1 MIAREWKKSDIAQ
14 IAEIEKQCFSDPW
27 SEQAFESSMNTPF
40 FYGFLFEE
48 GGQVCAYAC
57 EMVIFEDAEILNIA
71 VAPSFRRRG
80 LGKELMLALENY
92 AKNKGAERL
101 LLEVREGN
109 LAARGLYEKQGFLAF
124 GVRKNYYED
133 GENAIVMQK
142 TI

>member
-1 MIAREWKKSDIAQ
+1 MIAREWTKSDISQ

-27 SEQAFESSMNTPF
+27 SEQAFESGMNSPF
-40 FYGFLFEE
+40 FYGILFEE

-57 EMVIFEDAEILNIA
+57 EMVIFEDAEILNVA

-109 LAARGLYEKQGFLAF
+109 IPARGLYEKQGFEAY

-133 GENAIVMQK
+133 GENAVVMQK
-142 TI
+142 KI

>member
-1 MIAREWKKSDIAQ
+1 MIAREWEKSDIAQ

-40 FYGFLFEE
+40 FYGLLFEE

-71 VAPSFRRRG
+71 VAPSFRKRG

-92 AKNKGAERL
+92 AKNKGADRL

>member
-1 MIAREWKKSDIAQ
+1 MIAREWTKSDISQ

-27 SEQAFESSMNTPF
+27 SEQAFESGMNSPF
-40 FYGFLFEE
+40 FYGILFEE

-57 EMVIFEDAEILNIA
+57 EMVIFEDAEILNVA

-80 LGKELMLALENY
+80 LGEELMLALENY

-109 LAARGLYEKQGFLAF
+109 IPARGLYEKQGFEAY

-133 GENAIVMQK
+133 GENAVVMQK
-142 TI
+142 KI

>member
-1 MIAREWKKSDIAQ
+1 MIAREWKREDIPQ

-27 SEQAFESSMNTPF
+27 NEQAFVSGMNSPF
-40 FYGFLFEE
+40 FYGVLFEE

-57 EMVIFEDAEILNIA
+57 EMVIFEDAEVLNVA
-71 VAPSFRRRG
+71 VSPSFRRQG
-80 LGKELMLALENY
+80 LGEKLLIALEEY

-109 LAARGLYEKQGFLAF
+109 SPARGLYEKLGFAPF

-133 GENAIVMQK
+133 GENAVVMQK

>member
-1 MIAREWKKSDIAQ
+1 MIAREWTKSDISQ

-27 SEQAFESSMNTPF
+27 SEQAFESGMNSPF
-40 FYGFLFEE
+40 FYGVLFEE

-57 EMVIFEDAEILNIA
+57 EMVIFEDAEILNVA

-80 LGKELMLALENY
+80 LGEELMLALENY

-109 LAARGLYEKQGFLAF
+109 IPARGLYEKQGFVAY

-133 GENAIVMQK
+133 GENAVVMQK
-142 TI
+142 KI

>member
-1 MIAREWKKSDIAQ
+1 MIAREWTKSDISQ

-27 SEQAFESSMNTPF
+27 SEQAFESGMNSPF
-40 FYGFLFEE
+40 FYGILFEE

-57 EMVIFEDAEILNIA
+57 EMVIFEDAEILNVA

-109 LAARGLYEKQGFLAF
+109 IPARGLYEKQGFEAY

-133 GENAIVMQK
+133 GENAVIMQK
-142 TI
+142 KI

>member
-1 MIAREWKKSDIAQ
+1 MIAREWKREDIPQ

-27 SEQAFESSMNTPF
+27 NEQAFASGMNSPF
-40 FYGFLFEE
+40 FYGVLFEE

-57 EMVIFEDAEILNIA
+57 EMVIFEDAEVLNVA
-71 VAPSFRRRG
+71 VSPSFRRQG
-80 LGKELMLALENY
+80 LGEKLLIALEEY
-92 AKNKGAERL
+92 AKDKGSERL

-109 LAARGLYEKQGFLAF
+109 EPARRLYEKLGFASF

-133 GENAIVMQK
+133 GENAVVMQK

>member
-40 FYGFLFEE
+40 FYGLLFEE

-124 GVRKNYYED
+124 GVRKNYYKD

>member
-1 MIAREWKKSDIAQ
+1 MIAREWTKSDISQ

-27 SEQAFESSMNTPF
+27 SEQAFESGMNSPF
-40 FYGFLFEE
+40 FYGILFEE

-57 EMVIFEDAEILNIA
+57 EMVIFEDAEILNVA
-71 VAPSFRRRG
+71 VVPSFRRQG
-80 LGKELMLALENY
+80 LGKELMLSLENY

-109 LAARGLYEKQGFLAF
+109 IPARGLYEKQGFEAY

-133 GENAIVMQK
+133 GENAVVMQK
-142 TI
+142 KI

>member
-1 MIAREWKKSDIAQ
+1 MIAREWTKSDISQ

-27 SEQAFESSMNTPF
+27 SEQAFESGMNSPF
-40 FYGFLFEE
+40 FYGILFEE

-57 EMVIFEDAEILNIA
+57 EMVIFEDAEILNVA
-71 VAPSFRRRG
+71 VVPSFRRRG
-80 LGKELMLALENY
+80 LGEELMLALENY

-109 LAARGLYEKQGFLAF
+109 IPARGLYEKQGFEAY

-133 GENAIVMQK
+133 GENAVVMQK
-142 TI
+142 KI